1 MGHESNVSA
10 CGRMDFKGLDLNL
23 LYVLD
28 ALLQEKSVTRT
39 GERIH
44 LSQSATSGAL
54 ARLREFFDDE
64 LLVQIAHKLVL
75 TPLAEELVAPVR
87 DLLMRAEAIAHK
99 IPVFNPAASNRRF
112 RLIMSDY
119 VTSVLMPEVL
129 EMLERSAPG
138 ITLELLSNAENAVE
152 VLERGEVDLL
162 IMPKQYLSQYHP
174 SEHLFDDGYV
184 CVVWAHNKSIGDTLS
199 IDQFLSIGHVGVR
212 LGTRQMPVFDE
223 WVFERLGHKRR
234 LEVVTMTFNTVP
246 QLVIG
251 TTRIATIPE
260 RLARRYAQHLPLR
273 ILPTP
278 MELPR
283 LVEMKQWHQFREAD
297 PAVTWFRGLLQRAA
311 DLSGHRILRS
321 AQTVSADAQ

>member
-1 MGHESNVSA
+1 
-10 CGRMDFKGLDLNL
+10 

-75 TPLAEELVAPVR
+75 TPLAEELVEPVR
-87 DLLMRAEAIAHK
+87 DLLMRAEAIARK
-99 IPVFNPAASNRRF
+99 LPAFNPAASTRRF

-129 EMLERSAPG
+129 EMIERTAPG
-138 ITLELLSNAENAVE
+138 VTLDLLSNAENAVE
-152 VLERGEVDLL
+152 VIERGEVDLL
-162 IMPKQYLSQYHP
+162 IMPKQYLSPNHP
-174 SEHLFDDGYV
+174 SEDLFDDGYV
-184 CVVWAHNKSIGDTLS
+184 CVVWSNNKSIEDNLS
-199 IDQFLSIGHVGVR
+199 LDQFLAIGHVGVR

-234 LEVVTMTFNTVP
+234 LEIVTMTFNTVP

-251 TTRIATIPE
+251 TTPIATIPE

-278 MELPR
+278 LELPR
-283 LVEMKQWHQFREAD
+283 LAEMTQWHRFRQVD
-297 PAVTWFRGLLQRAA
+297 PAVTWFRGLLRTAA
-311 DLSGHRILRS
+311 ELSGHRILRS
-321 AQTVSADAQ
+321 TEAVSADAT